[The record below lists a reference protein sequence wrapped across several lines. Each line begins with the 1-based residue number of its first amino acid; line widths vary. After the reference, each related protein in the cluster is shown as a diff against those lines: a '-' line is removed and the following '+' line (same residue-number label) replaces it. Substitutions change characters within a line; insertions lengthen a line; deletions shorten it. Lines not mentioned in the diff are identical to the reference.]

1 MSVHLLTTVQHLTT
15 TQPDLVR
22 GVLLWAQGD
31 GLMGCLVDRERK
43 PIMASSGSVI
53 GSYQQ
58 TGCFERSASFGQGR
72 LAIALSAMMP
82 IFFS

>member
-1 MSVHLLTTVQHLTT
+1 MSVKLITTVQHLTT

-43 PIMASSGSVI
+43 PIMASIPSAPHADPATLFVHLDHALR
-53 GSYQQ
+53 YL
-58 TGCFERSASFGQGR
+58 ERSRS
-72 LAIALSAMMP
+72 
-82 IFFS
+82 

>member
-31 GLMGCLVDRERK
+31 GLMGCLVDRERR
-43 PIMASSGSVI
+43 PIMASIPSAPHADLATLFVHLDHALR
-53 GSYQQ
+53 YL
-58 TGCFERSASFGQGR
+58 ERSRS
-72 LAIALSAMMP
+72 
-82 IFFS
+82 